1 MTSSTGHHK
10 VQSNA
15 MKAYR
20 KQRQYI
26 YRHCQL
32 CHVTTSYAVMVGVC
46 ILMLPMLELAT
57 EHVQLTSTC
66 NINHVPP
73 PCMNF
78 SHTPLEL
85 PSLKNM
91 LPAMVLQNHL
101 AWLNITY
108 PSYTSSCSN
117 GHRVSLSLA
126 STGLGRRVVGVVVR
140 LLLLMSGDIEMNP
153 GPLGKCTCLV
163 WLEVM
168 WHAWTWWRFMWQ
180 VVISCTGSMSNQ
192 HKKFLTPTDL
202 NENWFLHSFSWD
214 INPQWV
220 SVASYPG
227 SSTEKR
233 GGSLEGCI
241 PQLLSK
247 LESYWSTLY
256 TQSIHSYV
264 N

>member
-1 MTSSTGHHK
+1 MKSSTGRHE

-46 ILMLPMLELAT
+46 ILMLPMLELAI
-57 EHVQLTSTC
+57 EHVQLTTTC

-85 PSLKNM
+85 PSLNNT

-108 PSYTSSCSN
+108 PIYTSSCSN

-126 STGLGRRVVGVVVR
+126 STGLGRRVVGVVVF

-153 GPLGKCTCLV
+153 GPLGKCTCL
-163 WLEVM
+163 
-168 WHAWTWWRFMWQ
+168 
-180 VVISCTGSMSNQ
+180 
-192 HKKFLTPTDL
+192 
-202 NENWFLHSFSWD
+202 
-214 INPQWV
+214 
-220 SVASYPG
+220 
-227 SSTEKR
+227 R
-233 GGSLEGCI
+233 GPS
-241 PQLLSK
+241 
-247 LESYWSTLY
+247 
-256 TQSIHSYV
+256 
-264 N
+264 